1 MPRRHGAR
9 DHLLL
14 DRLAPRTRVLV
25 AQQRHRSDFT
35 GTMAIETGNPRLL
48 YTRFFLL
55 EKIFQMRLDAPAQV
69 DLLSFRHD
77 HISLKIPRRITK

>member
-1 MPRRHGAR
+1 
-9 DHLLL
+9 
-14 DRLAPRTRVLV
+14 
-25 AQQRHRSDFT
+25 
-35 GTMAIETGNPRLL
+35 MAIETGNPRLL